1 MMKRYAFSFLFAAV
15 ALTTASAQSQMVP
28 VAGMA
33 MQIVGRELGGIDCQ
47 SGKPTGF
54 GTAALWYPYIAG
66 IPEQYLFKP
75 GATVQ
80 NETTAVLTSVFP
92 KVVTSQSTNDKMT
105 DVYLQPH
112 TVYYYYH
119 PNSSPKDWTDF
130 DAFQAGQLVGILTLQ
145 KNMFS
150 VVPQGTNPEGLAYGV
165 NSGPW
170 TYTADFTLPDGEVVN
185 LANFTE
191 GITVHI
197 FGLLGTFVANA
208 DGSPQVVNLTNS
220 QGTVNLGS
228 CAVMIP
234 FSGPG
239 VHSGS
244 GASSRKRGGSG
255 VNGAEVQ

>member
-1 MMKRYAFSFLFAAV
+1 MKRRAFSFLFAAL
-15 ALTTASAQSQMVP
+15 ALATASAQTQSQMVP

-66 IPEQYLFKP
+66 IPEQYLFKA

-105 DVYLQPH
+105 DVYLEPH
-112 TVYYYYH
+112 TVFYYYH
-119 PNSSPKDWTDF
+119 PNISPKDWTDF

-150 VVPQGTNPEGLAYGV
+150 VVPQGVNPEGLAYGV

-170 TYTADFTLPDGEVVN
+170 TYTKDFTLPDGEVVN

-197 FGLLGTFVANA
+197 FGLLGTFVSNP

-220 QGTVNLGS
+220 QGPVNLGS

-244 GASSRKRGGSG
+244 GSNRRPR
-255 VNGAEVQ
+255 

>member
-1 MMKRYAFSFLFAAV
+1 MKKHVLSFLFVVLATLA
-15 ALTTASAQSQMVP
+15 TASAQMVP

-33 MQIVGRELGGIDCQ
+33 MQIVGREMAGINCQ
-47 SGKPTGF
+47 NGQPTGF
-54 GTAALWYPYIAG
+54 GTADLFYPYIAG
-66 IPEQYLFKP
+66 IPEEFLFKA
-75 GATVQ
+75 GAKVQ

-92 KVVTSQSTNDKMT
+92 IVETSQTTNDKMT
-105 DVYLQPH
+105 DVYLKPH

-119 PNSSPKDWTDF
+119 PTSSPKDWTDF
-130 DAFQAGQLVGILTLQ
+130 DAFQAGQLVGILSLQ

-150 VVPQGTNPEGLAYGV
+150 VVPQGIAYGV

-170 TYTADFTLPDGEVVN
+170 TYTADFTLPDGRVVN

-197 FGLLGTFVANA
+197 FGTIGSFVTNA

-220 QGTVNLGS
+220 TGTVKLGS
-228 CAVMIP
+228 CAVMIT

-239 VHSGS
+239 VHS
-244 GASSRKRGGSG
+244 ASPRSSNRRRNAAGDEQ
-255 VNGAEVQ
+255 EVQ